1 MAIVVT
7 GSIGYDYIMGFQG
20 KISDRIMPDKIHT
33 ISLSLLADKLHKQFG
48 GTAGNIAYSLKL
60 LGVEPIV
67 QTYAGNDFASY
78 REFWNKHAIAT
89 HHVAIDQK
97 NSSGTYF
104 VVTDQA
110 DNQIGAYYKGA
121 LVRNTS
127 LHLSGIHERFELV
140 VISANEPKAMVQYVT
155 ECAKQKIPYMYDP
168 SFQIGNFSKKE
179 LYDGVRHAAMLIG
192 NDYEIALL
200 EKRLEITH
208 SDLLALCPIVITTL
222 GAKGSL
228 IETREKR
235 IPIRPAKVKAIVDP
249 TGAGDAYRSGFL
261 GGFTRGFDLKTCG
274 QMGSIA
280 AVYTVE
286 EFGTQT
292 HMYTKKEFCT
302 RYKKNYK
309 NILSL

>member
-7 GSIGYDYIMGFQG
+7 GSVGYDFIMGFPG
-20 KISDRIMPDKIHT
+20 KIADRIMPDKIHT

-60 LGVEPIV
+60 LGVTPYV
-67 QTYAGNDFASY
+67 QTFVGNDFAPY
-78 REFWNKHAIAT
+78 QAFWKKYNIPT
-89 HHVAIDQK
+89 TYIRVDPK
-97 NSSGTYF
+97 NASGTYF

-121 LVRNTS
+121 LIKNTS
-127 LHLSGIHERFELV
+127 LHLRGIHDPFDLV
-140 VISANEPKAMVQYVT
+140 VISANEPKAMVQYT
-155 ECAKQKIPYMYDP
+155 SECIKRKIPYMYDP
-168 SFQIGNFSKKE
+168 SFQIGNFSKAE
-179 LYDGVRHAAMLIG
+179 LLAGVSHAAIFIG
-192 NDYEIALL
+192 NDYELALT
-200 EKRLEITH
+200 EKRLELSH
-208 SDLLALCPIVITTL
+208 KKLLSLCPIVITTL
-222 GAKGSL
+222 GANGSR
-228 IETREKR
+228 IETKDTCVA
-235 IPIRPAKVKAIVDP
+235 IKPAKAKSIVDP

-261 GGFTRGFDLKTCG
+261 AGYTRGFDLQTCG

-286 EFGTQT
+286 AYGTQT
-292 HMYTKKEFCT
+292 HRYTKKEFCA